1 MRSQYVPPETLSALE
16 RRMQRANA
24 LALRVSA
31 ATGLRIGDVLA
42 LPCSALEGTTLHYVA
57 QKTGKE
63 GAAKL
68 PPSLARQLRAAGDGE
83 HLFPG
88 RKPGTT
94 RSRQAVYRDLKRAC
108 DLLGVAGQVSPH
120 TARKVYAVELRK
132 AEGIEAVQRALQ
144 HSSRDI
150 TLPYAY
156 ADLMQS
162 DNTGVEAAK
171 LELLAEMIA
180 DKVLRRLVQNNTNGC
195 SGIDKPRPE
204 A

>member
-1 MRSQYVPPETLSALE
+1 M
-16 RRMQRANA
+16 
-24 LALRVSA
+24 
-31 ATGLRIGDVLA
+31 LA

-195 SGIDKPRPE
+195 SGIDKRRPE

>member
-1 MRSQYVPPETLSALE
+1 MCRPKRSRRWSAV
-16 RRMQRANA
+16 QRANA
-24 LALRVSA
+24 PRAARQRSDGAAHRRRAGAAVQRAGGDNAPLCGAENGQGGGSEAAPFARPSA
-31 ATGLRIGDVLA
+31 ARGRGWRTSVPR
-42 LPCSALEGTTLHYVA
+42 
-57 QKTGKE
+57 
-63 GAAKL
+63 
-68 PPSLARQLRAAGDGE
+68 
-83 HLFPG
+83 

-195 SGIDKPRPE
+195 SGIDKRRPE

>member
-108 DLLGVAGQVSPH
+108 DLLGVAGH
-120 TARKVYAVELRK
+120 AR
-132 AEGIEAVQRALQ
+132 
-144 HSSRDI
+144 S
-150 TLPYAY
+150 TP
-156 ADLMQS
+156 
-162 DNTGVEAAK
+162 
-171 LELLAEMIA
+171 
-180 DKVLRRLVQNNTNGC
+180 
-195 SGIDKPRPE
+195 
-204 A
+204 

>member
-68 PPSLARQLRAAGDGE
+68 PLRSSVSYARQGMANICSPGASPGRRAAG
-83 HLFPG
+83 
-88 RKPGTT
+88 R
-94 RSRQAVYRDLKRAC
+94 RY
-108 DLLGVAGQVSPH
+108 
-120 TARKVYAVELRK
+120 TA
-132 AEGIEAVQRALQ
+132 
-144 HSSRDI
+144 
-150 TLPYAY
+150 TLSEPA
-156 ADLMQS
+156 
-162 DNTGVEAAK
+162 T
-171 LELLAEMIA
+171 
-180 DKVLRRLVQNNTNGC
+180 C
-195 SGIDKPRPE
+195 S